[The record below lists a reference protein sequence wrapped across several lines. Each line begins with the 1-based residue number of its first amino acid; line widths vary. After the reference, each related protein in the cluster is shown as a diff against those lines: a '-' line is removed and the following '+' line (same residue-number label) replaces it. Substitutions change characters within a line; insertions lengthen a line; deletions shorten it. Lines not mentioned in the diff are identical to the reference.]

1 MFNFFKKN
9 NTAKIDNNT
18 IQLQSLASKPE
29 DNQNINMMVNAL
41 KNAVDNENNYNIG
54 ITGSYGSGK
63 SSIIKSYEKNNNKNL
78 LYISLAILNEN
89 DDNNKVNSPLE
100 ERLEKAI
107 VNQIV
112 HQIDPSYIP
121 QSFLKSKKEKHYAL
135 NAGFISVGVLLLILN
150 IPASYNY
157 IAGIIN
163 DDFLLNLIKKIRIYL
178 FAGLIGYGMIL
189 LYYIIK
195 KINFSSI
202 IKFKS
207 EIYEFEANSNEK
219 TNDNDSY
226 FDKHLDDILYC
237 ISQSK
242 CDAIVF
248 EDIDRFNNQE
258 IFIKLKEINNLLNNR
273 HIFGKSHICKKI
285 PFIYAMNDDLFKSSD
300 KTKFFDVV
308 IPVIPYINGDNS
320 AETFDNLFKNKE
332 EIKPDKVVLNILSHY
347 ITDMRLLKN
356 IYNEYIIYIATLS
369 DENFKKHDYN
379 QLFSLI
385 VYKNL
390 YPTDFSN
397 LQFSQGNL
405 YNVINARSK
414 IVKVQRQNLVAQINK
429 IEEEIKKIENEHLKD
444 VAELQALFIIV
455 PQSLHSSKTILLKDY
470 CRTTNIDNMITKNSE
485 YMEREKWLVDGK
497 ENKLKEL
504 RIQLNDSNNKLN
516 NLSITK
522 LSNIITSEIDI
533 KQFVDVNDD
542 INDNHLQFIRILLV
556 NDFVNEDYKRYLSH
570 FHQGN
575 TSDKDKNFIHS
586 VYAKEQPKYDEE
598 LDNIEWIISKINP
611 ETLDNN
617 FAVLNYSLLYYL
629 LENYNNNELNKLYI
643 KILEL
648 MENYQDEKK
657 YIFIIGFYKYC
668 LDKELIKKKDLLND
682 LYKHKPEFV
691 SDIFLYKT
699 SVAADKYAVIYYSI
713 IKNSNIIEIDNIYY
727 NEDESIKKEISEYI
741 STHSDIFINDYII
754 KDIYWNYLENFNIIF
769 QDLTH
774 IDKDNL
780 EEGKLEKF
788 LSYIFQEDLYIV
800 NEKNINYLV
809 DNYFKSNENE
819 PVQDKSNYEIYLHNL
834 YDKADVL
841 NEFIGFLN
849 LNTDDN
855 IKFEYSED
863 LEKLIINNEN
873 VSIDDVIT
881 FLEKYEIKIDDISIV
896 RDELWDNLLNSIS
909 LLINPVWSNIIN
921 YYNKYKDDKDKK
933 SNTEAHIKEF
943 LLQHTMLDKLDVNS
957 NKILFNFIIK
967 DEVETEK
974 FLNIIQKFEQS
985 DNIPTDIPISI
996 NNMKAL
1002 LQNKIFAPTKEN
1014 FDICY
1019 QNNNYKNIFHYFI
1032 LNNIQL
1038 YIENINSYIISKE
1051 QLEYI
1056 VNVNSIDIDTLFII
1070 VYHYFS
1076 NNSYA
1081 SYRDIKINNTALLEK
1096 IFTSELDNTI
1106 KIAVF
1111 KNNIDVITKTDS
1123 LLLYSLSHLLDNN
1136 LYNRIKKL
1144 FNQNYKSIRLSQEQ
1158 FNGSS
1163 GILNLLVEKNILEK
1177 KEHSQHIELLV
1188 SDDAIALFLKK

>member
-1 MFNFFKKN
+1 MFSFLKK
-9 NTAKIDNNT
+9 KGIDT
-18 IQLQSLASKPE
+18 SDTKDSIKLESLASKPE
-29 DNQNINMMVNAL
+29 NNKNINMMVSAL

-89 DDNNKVNSPLE
+89 DNNDTNNNQDISPLE
-100 ERLEKAI
+100 ARLEKAI

-121 QSFLKSKKEKHYAL
+121 QSFLKSKKEKNYAL
-135 NAGFISVGVLLLILN
+135 NTGFIFIGILLLLLN
-150 IPASYNY
+150 IPTSYNY
-157 IAGIIN
+157 IAGIISN
-163 DDFLLNLIKKIRIYL
+163 TFLLSYIGNLRSLVIFSTVLYL
-178 FAGLIGYGMIL
+178 LFISF
-189 LYYIIK
+189 YIAK
-195 KINFSSI
+195 RFNFSSI
-202 IKFKS
+202 IKLKS
-207 EIYEFEANSNEK
+207 EFYELEANTNEN
-219 TNDNDSY
+219 TNNNSY

-273 HIFGKSHICKKI
+273 HIFGKSNICKKI
-285 PFIYAMNDDLFKSSD
+285 PFIYAMNDDLFKSND

-320 AETFDNLFKNKE
+320 AETFDTLFKNKE
-332 EIKPDKVVLNILSHY
+332 QIKPDKVVLNILSHY

-617 FAVLNYSLLYYL
+617 F
-629 LENYNNNELNKLYI
+629 
-643 KILEL
+643 
-648 MENYQDEKK
+648 
-657 YIFIIGFYKYC
+657 
-668 LDKELIKKKDLLND
+668 
-682 LYKHKPEFV
+682 
-691 SDIFLYKT
+691 
-699 SVAADKYAVIYYSI
+699 
-713 IKNSNIIEIDNIYY
+713 
-727 NEDESIKKEISEYI
+727 EY
-741 STHSDIFINDYII
+741 
-754 KDIYWNYLENFNIIF
+754 
-769 QDLTH
+769 
-774 IDKDNL
+774 
-780 EEGKLEKF
+780 
-788 LSYIFQEDLYIV
+788 
-800 NEKNINYLV
+800 
-809 DNYFKSNENE
+809 
-819 PVQDKSNYEIYLHNL
+819 
-834 YDKADVL
+834 
-841 NEFIGFLN
+841 
-849 LNTDDN
+849 
-855 IKFEYSED
+855 
-863 LEKLIINNEN
+863 
-873 VSIDDVIT
+873 
-881 FLEKYEIKIDDISIV
+881 
-896 RDELWDNLLNSIS
+896 
-909 LLINPVWSNIIN
+909 
-921 YYNKYKDDKDKK
+921 
-933 SNTEAHIKEF
+933 
-943 LLQHTMLDKLDVNS
+943 
-957 NKILFNFIIK
+957 
-967 DEVETEK
+967 
-974 FLNIIQKFEQS
+974 
-985 DNIPTDIPISI
+985 
-996 NNMKAL
+996 
-1002 LQNKIFAPTKEN
+1002 
-1014 FDICY
+1014 
-1019 QNNNYKNIFHYFI
+1019 
-1032 LNNIQL
+1032 
-1038 YIENINSYIISKE
+1038 
-1051 QLEYI
+1051 
-1056 VNVNSIDIDTLFII
+1056 
-1070 VYHYFS
+1070 
-1076 NNSYA
+1076 
-1081 SYRDIKINNTALLEK
+1081 
-1096 IFTSELDNTI
+1096 
-1106 KIAVF
+1106 
-1111 KNNIDVITKTDS
+1111 
-1123 LLLYSLSHLLDNN
+1123 
-1136 LYNRIKKL
+1136 
-1144 FNQNYKSIRLSQEQ
+1144 
-1158 FNGSS
+1158 
-1163 GILNLLVEKNILEK
+1163 
-1177 KEHSQHIELLV
+1177 
-1188 SDDAIALFLKK
+1188 

>member
-1 MFNFFKKN
+1 MFSFLKK
-9 NTAKIDNNT
+9 KGIDT
-18 IQLQSLASKPE
+18 SDTKDSIKLESLASKPE
-29 DNQNINMMVNAL
+29 NNKNINMMVSAL

-89 DDNNKVNSPLE
+89 DNNDTNNNQDVSPLE

-121 QSFLKSKKEKHYAL
+121 QSFLKSKKEKNYAL
-135 NAGFISVGVLLLILN
+135 NTGFIFIGILLLLLN
-150 IPASYNY
+150 IPTSYNY

-320 AETFDNLFKNKE
+320 AETFDNFFKNKE
-332 EIKPDKVVLNILSHY
+332 QIKPDKVVLNILSHY

-369 DENFKKHDYN
+369 DENFKKYDYN

-629 LENYNNNELNKLYI
+629 LKNNKNYELNKLYI

-691 SDIFLYKT
+691 SDIFLNNTTIAPKNYI
-699 SVAADKYAVIYYSI
+699 AIYYSV
-713 IKNSNIIEIDNIYY
+713 IKNSNNIEIDNIYY
-727 NEDESIKKEISEYI
+727 NEDESIKNEISEYV

-754 KDIYWNYLENFNIIF
+754 KDAYCNYLKNFNIKF
-769 QDLTH
+769 QNISC
-774 IDKDNL
+774 IDKKNL
-780 EEGKLEKF
+780 EAGILERF
-788 LSYIFQEDLYIV
+788 LRCIFQEDLYKV
-800 NEKNINYLV
+800 NENNINYLV
-809 DNYFKSNENE
+809 NNYLKLKENE

-841 NEFIGFLN
+841 NEFIKFLN
-849 LNTDDN
+849 LNTDDS
-855 IKFEYSED
+855 IKFEYSKD
-863 LEKLIINNEN
+863 IEKLIINNEK
-873 VSIDDVIT
+873 VSIDDVII
-881 FLEKYEIKIDDISIV
+881 FLEKYDIIIDDISIV
-896 RDELWDNLLNSIS
+896 RDELWNYLVEHS
-909 LLINPVWSNIIN
+909 LIKPIWENIILF
-921 YYNKYKDDKDKK
+921 YDKFKDKK
-933 SNTEAHIKEF
+933 AEISKVVAVIIEF
-943 LLQHTMLDKLDVNS
+943 LLENQMQNKLNTNKNIELFKLILDNIED
-957 NKILFNFIIK
+957 
-967 DEVETEK
+967 DEFV
-974 FLNIIQKFEQS
+974 NIIQNFEQR

-1019 QNNNYKNIFHYFI
+1019 NKYRDAFHYFI

-1096 IFTSELDNTI
+1096 IFISELDKTI
-1106 KIAVF
+1106 KVIVF

-1158 FNGSS
+1158 FNGSND
-1163 GILNLLVEKNILEK
+1163 ILNLLIEKNILVK
-1177 KEHSQHIELLV
+1177 KEHSQHIELSI
-1188 SDDAIALFLKK
+1188 SDDYLALFLKK

>member
-1 MFNFFKKN
+1 MIGMN
-9 NTAKIDNNT
+9 KIKEK
-18 IQLQSLASKPE
+18 ISSLKTLTSKPE
-29 DNQNINMMVNAL
+29 EKITTMVNYL
-41 KNAVDNENNYNIG
+41 KEAIDDENNYNIG

-63 SSIIKSYEKNNNKNL
+63 STIIKSYENKANKKL

-89 DDNNKVNSPLE
+89 NNDNSQVSSSLE

-112 HQIDPSYIP
+112 HQIDPSSVP
-121 QSFLKSKKEKHYAL
+121 QSFLKSKKEKNYFL
-135 NAGFISVGVLLLILN
+135 NTGFISVGVLLLLLN
-150 IPASYNY
+150 IPVSYNY
-157 IAGIIN
+157 ILSILSN
-163 DDFLLNLIKKIRIYL
+163 KFLLNLMEKSRLYFAIGLVAYSIILIYHAIKK
-178 FAGLIGYGMIL
+178 F
-189 LYYIIK
+189 
-195 KINFSSI
+195 NFSSI
-202 IKFKS
+202 IKLKS
-207 EIYEFEANSNEK
+207 ELYELEANTNQNES
-219 TNDNDSY
+219 DSSSY
-226 FDKHLDDILYC
+226 FDKHLDDILYFL
-237 ISQSK
+237 SQSK

-273 HIFGKSHICKKI
+273 HKFGRSRFLTKIKNYFIKPKKI
-285 PFIYAMNDDLFKSSD
+285 PFIYAMNDDLFKSND

-308 IPVIPYINGDNS
+308 IPVLPYINGDNS
-320 AETFDNLFKNKE
+320 AETFDTLFKNKE
-332 EIKPDKVVLNILSHY
+332 KIKPDSVVLSLLSHY

-356 IYNEYIIYIATLS
+356 IYNEYIIYIGILGS
-369 DENFKKHDYN
+369 NNKFQQHDYN

-699 SVAADKYAVIYYSI
+699 SVAADKYAVIYYSV

-741 STHSDIFINDYII
+741 STHSNIFINDYII

-819 PVQDKSNYEIYLHNL
+819 PVQDKSNYAIYLHNL

-863 LEKLIINNEN
+863 IEKLIINNEKI
-873 VSIDDVIT
+873 SIDDVIT
-881 FLEKYEIKIDDISIV
+881 FLEKYEIIIDDISIV
-896 RDELWDNLLNSIS
+896 RDELWDNLLNSS
-909 LLINPVWSNIIN
+909 NLLINPVWSNIIN

-933 SNTEAHIKEF
+933 SNAEAHIKEF
-943 LLQHTMLDKLDVNS
+943 LLQHKILDKLDVNS

-974 FLNIIQKFEQS
+974 FLNIIQNFEQS
-985 DNIPTDIPISI
+985 NNIPTDIPINI
-996 NNMKAL
+996 NNMKEL
-1002 LQNKIFAPTKEN
+1002 LQNNIFAPTKEN

-1019 QNNNYKNIFHYFI
+1019 NKYRNIFHYFI
-1032 LNNIQL
+1032 FSNLQFYMDNIKTYVL
-1038 YIENINSYIISKE
+1038 TKE
-1051 QLEYI
+1051 QLTDIIMFNTININNLFDI
-1056 VNVNSIDIDTLFII
+1056 VN
-1070 VYHYFS
+1070 HYFTT
-1076 NNSYA
+1076 NA

-1106 KIAVF
+1106 KVIVF

-1136 LYNRIKKL
+1136 LYSKIKKL
-1144 FNQNYKSIRLSQEQ
+1144 FNQTKQYIQLSQEQ
-1158 FNGSS
+1158 FNGSN
-1163 GILNLLVEKNILEK
+1163 GILNLLVEKNILVK
-1177 KEHSQHIELLV
+1177 KEHTKYIELSV
-1188 SDDAIALFLKK
+1188 SADALELFQKK

>member
-1 MFNFFKKN
+1 MFSFLKKKGIDTS
-9 NTAKIDNNT
+9 NTKDSIK
-18 IQLQSLASKPE
+18 LESLASKPE
-29 DNQNINMMVNAL
+29 NNKNINMMVSAL

-89 DDNNKVNSPLE
+89 DNNDTNNNQDVSPLE

-121 QSFLKSKKEKHYAL
+121 QSFLKSKKEKNYAL
-135 NAGFISVGVLLLILN
+135 NTGFIFIGILLLLLN
-150 IPASYNY
+150 IPTSYNY

-332 EIKPDKVVLNILSHY
+332 QIKPDKVVLNILSHY

-369 DENFKKHDYN
+369 DENFKKYDYN

-629 LENYNNNELNKLYI
+629 LKNNKNYELNKLYI

-754 KDIYWNYLENFNIIF
+754 KDAYCNYLKNFNIKF
-769 QDLTH
+769 QNISC
-774 IDKDNL
+774 IDKKNL
-780 EEGKLEKF
+780 EAGILERF
-788 LSYIFQEDLYIV
+788 LRCIFQEDLYKV
-800 NEKNINYLV
+800 NENNINYLV
-809 DNYFKSNENE
+809 NNYLKLKENE

-841 NEFIGFLN
+841 NEFIKFLN
-849 LNTDDN
+849 LNTDDS
-855 IKFEYSED
+855 IKFEYSKD
-863 LEKLIINNEN
+863 IEKLIINNEK
-873 VSIDDVIT
+873 VSIDDVII
-881 FLEKYEIKIDDISIV
+881 FLEKYDIIIDDISIV
-896 RDELWDNLLNSIS
+896 RDELWNYLVEHS
-909 LLINPVWSNIIN
+909 LIKPIWENIILF
-921 YYNKYKDDKDKK
+921 YDKFKDKK
-933 SNTEAHIKEF
+933 AEISKVVAVIIEF
-943 LLQHTMLDKLDVNS
+943 LLENQMQNKLNTNKNIELFKLILDNIED
-957 NKILFNFIIK
+957 
-967 DEVETEK
+967 DEFV
-974 FLNIIQKFEQS
+974 NIIQNFEQR

-1019 QNNNYKNIFHYFI
+1019 NKYRDAFHYFI

-1056 VNVNSIDIDTLFII
+1056 VNVKSIDIDAFFII
-1070 VYHYFS
+1070 VHHYFA

-1081 SYRDIKINNTALLEK
+1081 SYRDTKINNTALLEK
-1096 IFTSELDNTI
+1096 IFISELDKTI
-1106 KIAVF
+1106 KVIVF

-1144 FNQNYKSIRLSQEQ
+1144 FNQTKKYIQLSQEQ

-1188 SDDAIALFLKK
+1188 SDDYLAPFLKK

>member
-1 MFNFFKKN
+1 MFNFLNKKGTDTS
-9 NTAKIDNNT
+9 NTKDSIK
-18 IQLQSLASKPE
+18 LESLASKPE
-29 DNQNINMMVNAL
+29 NNKNINMMVSAL

-89 DDNNKVNSPLE
+89 DNNDTNNNQDISPLE
-100 ERLEKAI
+100 SRLEKAI

-112 HQIDPSYIP
+112 HQIDPKYIP
-121 QSFLKSKKEKHYAL
+121 QSFLKSKKEKNYAL
-135 NAGFISVGVLLLILN
+135 NTGFISVGVLLLILN

-273 HIFGKSHICKKI
+273 HIFGKFNICKKI
-285 PFIYAMNDDLFKSSD
+285 PFIYAMNDDLFKSND

-390 YPTDFSN
+390 YPTDYSN
-397 LQFSQGNL
+397 LQFRKGYLFSI
-405 YNVINARSK
+405 INSRKA
-414 IVKVQRQNLVAQINK
+414 IVKEYKQTLVDDVKK
-429 IEEEIKKIENEHLKD
+429 IEEEIKKIENEFLQSKYELDILYSYSNYRPYFPNKPLIQSFKSLSVQID
-444 VAELQALFIIV
+444 VYNHEYKERL
-455 PQSLHSSKTILLKDY
+455 KTI
-470 CRTTNIDNMITKNSE
+470 
-485 YMEREKWLVDGK
+485 
-497 ENKLKEL
+497 ENKNNKQINIL
-504 RIQLNDSNNKLN
+504 RNQLNELHKNIGKINVS
-516 NLSITK
+516 K
-522 LSNIITSEIDI
+522 LSWLIQS
-533 KQFVDVNDD
+533 VDD
-542 INDNHLQFIRILLV
+542 INKYIERQKIDNNHLQFIKILLV
-556 NDFVNEDYKRYLSH
+556 NDFINEDYWRYLSY

-575 TSDKDKNFIHS
+575 ASDKDKNFINS

-598 LDNIEWIISKINP
+598 LDNIEWITSKINP
-611 ETLDNN
+611 ETLDND

-629 LENYNNNELNKLYI
+629 LNNNKNDKLNKLYFQ
-643 KILEL
+643 ILEL
-648 MENYQDEKK
+648 IKMYKDK

-668 LDKELIKKKDLLND
+668 LDKDLVKDKDLLND

-727 NEDESIKKEISEYI
+727 NEDESIKKEISEYVSKSSMI
-741 STHSDIFINDYII
+741 LTNDYIM
-754 KDIYWNYLENFNIIF
+754 KDDYTYLENFNIKFENLNYIN
-769 QDLTH
+769 
-774 IDKDNL
+774 KENL
-780 EEGKLEKF
+780 EEGKLVNF
-788 LSYIFQEDLYIV
+788 LDYIFHKDLYEV
-800 NEKNINYLV
+800 NEININYIV
-809 DNYFKSNENE
+809 DNYLKLKENE

-834 YDKADVL
+834 YYKTDAL
-841 NEFIGFLN
+841 HEFIKILN
-849 LNTDDN
+849 LNTDDS
-855 IKFEYSED
+855 IKFSYSED
-863 LEKLIINNEN
+863 IEKLIINNEN

-881 FLEKYEIKIDDISIV
+881 FLEKYEIIIDDISNVREDLWYNLIV
-896 RDELWDNLLNSIS
+896 NS
-909 LLINPVWSNIIN
+909 LIKHTWENIIIF
-921 YYNKYKDDKDKK
+921 YNKFKDNKAEISKV
-933 SNTEAHIKEF
+933 EAVIKEF
-943 LLQHTMLDKLDVNS
+943 LLENKMLDKLDTNS
-957 NKILFNFIIK
+957 NTALFNLIIK
-967 DEVETEK
+967 DEIETEK
-974 FLNIIQKFEQS
+974 FFNIIQNFEQS
-985 DNIPTDIPISI
+985 DNIPTDIPINI

-1019 QNNNYKNIFHYFI
+1019 NKYRDAFHYFI

-1158 FNGSS
+1158 FNGSND
-1163 GILNLLVEKNILEK
+1163 ILNLLIEKNILVK
-1177 KEHSQHIELLV
+1177 KEHSQHIELSI
-1188 SDDAIALFLKK
+1188 SDDYLALFLKK

>member
-1 MFNFFKKN
+1 MFNFLNKKGTDTS
-9 NTAKIDNNT
+9 NTKDSIK
-18 IQLQSLASKPE
+18 LESLASKPE
-29 DNQNINMMVNAL
+29 NNKNINMMVSAL

-63 SSIIKSYEKNNNKNL
+63 SSIIKSYEKQNNKKL

-89 DDNNKVNSPLE
+89 DNNDTNNNQDVSPLE

-121 QSFLKSKKEKHYAL
+121 QSFLKSKKEKNYAL
-135 NAGFISVGVLLLILN
+135 NTGFIFIGILLLLLN
-150 IPASYNY
+150 IPTSYNY
-157 IAGIIN
+157 IAGIISN
-163 DDFLLNLIKKIRIYL
+163 TFLLSYIGNLRSLVIFSTVLYL
-178 FAGLIGYGMIL
+178 LFISF
-189 LYYIIK
+189 YIAK
-195 KINFSSI
+195 RFNFSSI
-202 IKFKS
+202 IKLKS
-207 EIYEFEANSNEK
+207 EFYELEANTNEN
-219 TNDNDSY
+219 TNNNSY

-285 PFIYAMNDDLFKSSD
+285 PFIYAMNDDLFKSND

-308 IPVIPYINGDNS
+308 IPVLPYINGDNS
-320 AETFDNLFKNKE
+320 AETFDTLFKNKE
-332 EIKPDKVVLNILSHY
+332 QIKPDSVVLGILSHY

-356 IYNEYIIYIATLS
+356 IYNEYIIYIDTLDS
-369 DENFKKHDYN
+369 KNKKFKQHDYN

-397 LQFSQGNL
+397 LQFNKGNL
-405 YNVINARSK
+405 YNVINSRSK
-414 IVKVQRQNLVAQINK
+414 IVQEQNKSLTAQIDK
-429 IEEEIKKIENEHLKD
+429 IEDEIEKIENEFLQNKY
-444 VAELQALFIIV
+444 ELDILYSYSGYSQYLPREPLIKSCKNLSMNIDDNNDEYKER
-455 PQSLHSSKTILLKDY
+455 LKTI
-470 CRTTNIDNMITKNSE
+470 
-485 YMEREKWLVDGK
+485 
-497 ENKLKEL
+497 ENKNNNYINILRSQINELEKKMEIISSLKFSSL
-504 RIQLNDSNNKLN
+504 IQ
-516 NLSITK
+516 
-522 LSNIITSEIDI
+522 DI
-533 KQFVDVNDD
+533 ED
-542 INDNHLQFIRILLV
+542 INKYIESQKIEKNHLQFIRILLV
-556 NDFVNEDYKRYLSH
+556 NDFVNEDYRRYLSH

-575 TSDKDKNFIHS
+575 ASDKDKNFINS

-598 LDNIEWIISKINP
+598 LDNIEWITSKINSA
-611 ETLDNN
+611 TLDNN

-629 LENYNNNELNKLYI
+629 LNNNKNDKLNKLYFQ
-643 KILEL
+643 ILEL
-648 MENYQDEKK
+648 IKMYKDK

-668 LDKELIKKKDLLND
+668 LDKDLVKDKDLLND
-682 LYKHKPEFV
+682 LYKNNQQLV
-691 SDIFLYKT
+691 SDIFLNNTTIAPKNYI
-699 SVAADKYAVIYYSI
+699 AIYYSV
-713 IKNSNIIEIDNIYY
+713 IKNSNNIEIDNIYY
-727 NEDESIKKEISEYI
+727 NEDESIKKEISEYVSKSSMI
-741 STHSDIFINDYII
+741 LTNDYIM
-754 KDIYWNYLENFNIIF
+754 KDDYTYLENFNIKF
-769 QDLTH
+769 QNLTY

-780 EEGKLEKF
+780 EEGKLERF
-788 LSYIFQEDLYIV
+788 LSYIFQEDLYEV

-841 NEFIGFLN
+841 NEFIKFLN
-849 LNTDDN
+849 LNTDDS
-855 IKFEYSED
+855 IKFEYSKD
-863 LEKLIINNEN
+863 IEKLIINNEK
-873 VSIDDVIT
+873 VSIDDVII
-881 FLEKYEIKIDDISIV
+881 FLEKYDIIIDDISIV
-896 RDELWDNLLNSIS
+896 RDELWNYLVEHS
-909 LLINPVWSNIIN
+909 LIKPIWENIILF
-921 YYNKYKDDKDKK
+921 YDKFKDKK
-933 SNTEAHIKEF
+933 AEISKVVAVIIEF
-943 LLQHTMLDKLDVNS
+943 LLENQMQNKLNTNKNIELFKLILDNIED
-957 NKILFNFIIK
+957 
-967 DEVETEK
+967 DEFV
-974 FLNIIQKFEQS
+974 NIIQNFEQR

-1019 QNNNYKNIFHYFI
+1019 NKYRDAFHYFI

-1081 SYRDIKINNTALLEK
+1081 SYRDIKINNTVLLEK
-1096 IFTSELDNTI
+1096 IFISELDKTI
-1106 KIAVF
+1106 KVIVF

-1144 FNQNYKSIRLSQEQ
+1144 FNQTKKYIQLSQEQ

-1188 SDDAIALFLKK
+1188 SDDALALFLKK

>member
-1 MFNFFKKN
+1 M
-9 NTAKIDNNT
+9 
-18 IQLQSLASKPE
+18 S
-29 DNQNINMMVNAL
+29 
-41 KNAVDNENNYNIG
+41 IG
-54 ITGSYGSGK
+54 I
-63 SSIIKSYEKNNNKNL
+63 
-78 LYISLAILNEN
+78 
-89 DDNNKVNSPLE
+89 
-100 ERLEKAI
+100 
-107 VNQIV
+107 
-112 HQIDPSYIP
+112 
-121 QSFLKSKKEKHYAL
+121 
-135 NAGFISVGVLLLILN
+135 LLLLLN

-157 IAGIIN
+157 IANIIPDTLLFILEDLKAYLLAGII
-163 DDFLLNLIKKIRIYL
+163 
-178 FAGLIGYGMIL
+178 GYVMIL
-189 LYYIIK
+189 LYYIPK

-202 IKFKS
+202 VKIKS
-207 EIYEFEANSNEK
+207 EFYELEANTNEN
-219 TNDNDSY
+219 TNNNSY

-273 HIFGKSHICKKI
+273 HIFGKSNICKKI
-285 PFIYAMNDDLFKSSD
+285 PFIYAINDDLFKSSD

-308 IPVIPYINGDNS
+308 IPVLPYINGDNS
-320 AETFDNLFKNKE
+320 AETFDTLFNNEKN
-332 EIKPDKVVLNILSHY
+332 IKPDSVVLSILSHY

-356 IYNEYIIYIATLS
+356 IYNEYIIYISILDS
-369 DENFKKHDYN
+369 DNKFQQHDYN

-390 YPTDFSN
+390 YPTDFSK
-397 LQFSQGNL
+397 LQFSQGYL
-405 YNVINARSK
+405 YNVINSRSK
-414 IVKVQRQNLVAQINK
+414 IVQEQKESLAAQIDK
-429 IEEEIKKIENEHLKD
+429 IEDEIKKIENEFLQNKYELDILYSYELNRYRNYPDKALIYALKD
-444 VAELQALFIIV
+444 NFFPSV
-455 PQSLHSSKTILLKDY
+455 HNNNDYNNRLKLI
-470 CRTTNIDNMITKNSE
+470 NKKNN
-485 YMEREKWLVDGK
+485 
-497 ENKLKEL
+497 NKANEL
-504 RIQLNDSNNKLN
+504 RKHLNELNKQIQMIRVSKF
-516 NLSITK
+516 SA
-522 LSNIITSEIDI
+522 IIQGIE
-533 KQFVDVNDD
+533 D
-542 INDNHLQFIRILLV
+542 INNYIDGQEVENNNLQFIRILLV
-556 NDFVNEDYKRYLSH
+556 NDFVNEDYRRYLSH

-575 TSDKDKNFIHS
+575 ASDKDKNFINS

-598 LDNIEWIISKINP
+598 LDNIEWISSKINSA
-611 ETLDNN
+611 TLDNN

-648 MENYQDEKK
+648 IENYSRDKEK

-668 LDKELIKKKDLLND
+668 LDKDLIKNKDLLND
-682 LYKHKPEFV
+682 LYKHKPELV

-699 SVAADKYAVIYYSI
+699 TVASDNYAVIYYSV
-713 IKNSNIIEIDNIYY
+713 IKNSDIIGIDNIYY
-727 NEDESIKKEISEYI
+727 NEDESIKNEISEYI

-780 EEGKLEKF
+780 EEGKLERF
-788 LSYIFQEDLYIV
+788 LSYIFQKDLYKV
-800 NEKNINYLV
+800 NENNIDYLV
-809 DNYFKSNENE
+809 NNYFKLKANE
-819 PVQDKSNYEIYLHNL
+819 PVQDKSDYEIYLHNL
-834 YDKADVL
+834 GGKQTVL
-841 NEFIGFLN
+841 NEFIKLLN
-849 LNTDDN
+849 SNKVN
-855 IKFEYSED
+855 SIKFEYSED
-863 LEKLIINNEN
+863 IEKLIINNEKVN
-873 VSIDDVIT
+873 IDDVIN
-881 FLEKYEIKIDDISIV
+881 FLEKYDIKIDDISIV
-896 RDELWDNLLNSIS
+896 RDELWDKLLNSPS
-909 LLINPVWSNIIN
+909 LLIKPVWSNIIN

-933 SNTEAHIKEF
+933 SNAEAHIKEF
-943 LLQHTMLDKLDVNS
+943 LLQHKMQDNLDVNS
-957 NKILFNFIIK
+957 NKILFTLIIK

-974 FLNIIQKFEQS
+974 FLNTIQTFKQCKS
-985 DNIPTDIPISI
+985 IPTDILINI

-1019 QNNNYKNIFHYFI
+1019 NKYRDAFHYFI

-1051 QLEYI
+1051 QLEHI
-1056 VNVNSIDIDTLFII
+1056 INVNSIDIDTLFII
-1070 VYHYFS
+1070 VHYYFA

-1081 SYRDIKINNTALLEK
+1081 GYRDIKINNTALLKK

-1111 KNNIDVITKTDS
+1111 KNNIDVIIKTDS

-1158 FNGSS
+1158 FNGSND
-1163 GILNLLVEKNILEK
+1163 ILNLLIEKNILEK

-1188 SDDAIALFLKK
+1188 SDDDLELFQKK